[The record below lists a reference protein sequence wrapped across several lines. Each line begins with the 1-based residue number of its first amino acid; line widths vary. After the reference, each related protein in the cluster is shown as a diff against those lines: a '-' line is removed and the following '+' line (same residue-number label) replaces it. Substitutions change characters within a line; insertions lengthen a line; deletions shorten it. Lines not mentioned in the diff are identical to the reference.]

1 MIRELH
7 IINKCNATPMDM
19 LALATKIM
27 PTNRALK
34 SESCKRV
41 KSFTYKGL
49 EANIKYEKK
58 CYYNFSCLKEKKGNS
73 QWNIKSFKEM
83 R

>member
-7 IINKCNATPMDM
+7 IINKCNATSMDM

-27 PTNRALK
+27 PQVELEKVR
-34 SESCKRV
+34 SCKRA

-49 EANIKYEKK
+49 EANIKYEKSAITI
-58 CYYNFSCLKEKKGNS
+58 FVSKEKKVIVNGL
-73 QWNIKSFKEM
+73 
-83 R
+83 

>member
-7 IINKCNATPMDM
+7 IINKCNATSMDM

-27 PTNRALK
+27 PQVELEKARA
-34 SESCKRV
+34 CKRA

-49 EANIKYEKK
+49 EANIKYEKSAITI
-58 CYYNFSCLKEKKGNS
+58 FVSKGNS

>member
-27 PTNRALK
+27 PQIELEKAR
-34 SESCKRV
+34 SCKRV

-49 EANIKYEKK
+49 EANIQ
-58 CYYNFSCLKEKKGNS
+58 FSCLKKK
-73 QWNIKSFKEM
+73 